1 MNTSIQILNTEK
13 FKRLILP
20 NIRYQLQESFLLDK
34 YDTSNI
40 VKHNSMLDKGKIV
53 SSQHSVQRH
62 MKFHMCTKW
71 DEGKSWFRVA
81 WRMMAWVETKPSDT
95 YPAKE
100 NNRKCN
106 VCTTEMV

>member
-1 MNTSIQILNTEK
+1 MYFIENVDENDTLNIIK
-13 FKRLILP
+13 H
-20 NIRYQLQESFLLDK
+20 NSLLDK
-34 YDTSNI
+34 GNLYLLSTMYNEW
-40 VKHNSMLDKGKIV
+40 
-53 SSQHSVQRH
+53 H

-106 VCTTEMV
+106 VCMYYRNHVTYLI

>member
-1 MNTSIQILNTEK
+1 MRENLYLLSTQNVTTLN
-13 FKRLILP
+13 
-20 NIRYQLQESFLLDK
+20 
-34 YDTSNI
+34 
-40 VKHNSMLDKGKIV
+40 
-53 SSQHSVQRH
+53 

-81 WRMMAWVETKPSDT
+81 SVRMMAWVETKPSDT

-106 VCTTEMV
+106 VCMYYRNYVTYLI

>member
-1 MNTSIQILNTEK
+1 
-13 FKRLILP
+13 
-20 NIRYQLQESFLLDK
+20 
-34 YDTSNI
+34 
-40 VKHNSMLDKGKIV
+40 
-53 SSQHSVQRH
+53 
-62 MKFHMCTKW
+62 MCTKW